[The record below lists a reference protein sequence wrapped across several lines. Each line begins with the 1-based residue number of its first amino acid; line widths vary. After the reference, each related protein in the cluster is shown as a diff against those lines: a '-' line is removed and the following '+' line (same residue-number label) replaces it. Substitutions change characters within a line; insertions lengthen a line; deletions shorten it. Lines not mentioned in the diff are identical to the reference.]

1 MTGRKNASLFRQAGE
16 LPDYEEPD
24 WDGSDV
30 ITEWETCPIHGD
42 FPKGGEEVI
51 DDGMRMCPICYIR
64 EIEAR
69 KNCSTYP
76 KCLIKHYEHYSV
88 KMPCVECTI
97 RSDSLRSKDMPSG
110 LSALG
115 GGEEEADEECP
126 SGKPLGNSP
135 NINGGLVEDLD
146 PGLQSILKHRKRS

>member
-97 RSDSLRSKDMPSG
+97 RSDSLRSTGQSG
-110 LSALG
+110 DGSG
-115 GGEEEADEECP
+115 GGEEEADETCQV
-126 SGKPLGNSP
+126 GKPLGSSP
-135 NINGGLVEDLD
+135 NIHGGKVEVLD
-146 PGLQSILKHRKRS
+146 PELKAILKHRKRST